1 MTIKHTDFSII
12 YYQLAIENTVI
23 TDYELIN
30 IYEKLSN
37 IFRYTMKITDDVN
50 DSLMS
55 IKYGELHL
63 QSLLLHYSANE
74 M

>member
-63 QSLLLHYSANE
+63 PSLLLHYSANE